1 MKFKNL
7 KTKNYLL
14 HSFKTSDVKTNYLIW
29 LKDKQINKYLTNS
42 NFKNIK
48 ELKKYVGDNFFKK
61 NSLFLKILDKNS
73 KHIGNLRIH
82 DINKAK
88 SFGLNIWE
96 LGNG

>member
-14 HSFKTSDVKTNYLIW
+14 DNFKISDVKTNYLLW

-48 ELKKYVGDNFFKK
+48 ELKKYVADNFFKK
-61 NSLFLKILDKNS
+61 N
-73 KHIGNLRIH
+73 
-82 DINKAK
+82 
-88 SFGLNIWE
+88 
-96 LGNG
+96 